1 MASKAKA
8 VKSPT
13 TAKAEMAS
21 IGEEQIREMRRFWD
35 GGERQRVLTIVK
47 AADPGPVERDRLYR
61 EFPGLD
67 VLLARS

>member
-8 VKSPT
+8 VKASAP
-13 TAKAEMAS
+13 AKAAIDEK
-21 IGEEQIREMRRFWD
+21 QIKEMRRLWD

-47 AADPGPVERDRLYR
+47 AADPGPIERDRLYR

-67 VLLARS
+67 ALLVRS